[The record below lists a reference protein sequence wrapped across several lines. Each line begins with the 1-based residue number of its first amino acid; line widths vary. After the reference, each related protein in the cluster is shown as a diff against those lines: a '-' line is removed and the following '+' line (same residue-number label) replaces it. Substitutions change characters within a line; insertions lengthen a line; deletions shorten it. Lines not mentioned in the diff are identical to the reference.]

1 MFHAFKI
8 GALENCF
15 TSILSILSILSSKAT
30 PHFLKSGGCTIN
42 KTTDPRSKYN
52 GYLLYGKRKALGSF
66 LTGQGVIKT
75 EMELG
80 MISKEELK
88 PYITDYLDEK
98 GINYGRNLKFTCL
111 SPEHTD
117 KHPSM
122 GFNEKDNKVKCFSCD
137 VSLDVFDLVAIDELG
152 ANIDY
157 KTYPKPKVTPYD
169 FKTAIAIVASRYA
182 GESLS
187 SSDREQVKAAREE
200 QRKDKLM
207 AEQIEEIRA
216 DFKGEIAKTDYLR
229 NRGISDETFERFGF
243 YRADKNALVFDYGN
257 GRVSIRYIEPK
268 DGNRYN
274 KYGKASLFNAQ
285 GLNKPEVFITEGE
298 IDALSFLE
306 IGKNAVGLGSVS
318 NKQLLVNAIKDNAS
332 TVFYLCLDA
341 DESGFEATQT
351 LLASLKDKNVT
362 VFDVREHIYSD
373 QVKDPNEQLTANR
386 DAFIRASESV
396 KDFILSKDNVANDLE
411 RFTNKIINSK
421 DYQTTRT
428 GFDRL
433 DDVLG
438 GGFRAGLYVLGAISS
453 LGKTTLLM
461 QVADQIAQSGT
472 DVLVF
477 SLEMSRDELYS
488 KSISRITA
496 QTVLDNAKKYSIRD
510 AKTTLGIIEG
520 TRYEKYSDKEKQLI
534 NSAIDQ
540 YSEIGKHL
548 YIYEGVGNIGVEQIA
563 NKAKM
568 HARITGKPPVI
579 IIDYLQILAPYS
591 EKSTDK
597 QNTDKAVLELKRLSR
612 DLEATVFA
620 ISSFNRDN
628 YSKQVNMASFKESG
642 AIEYSSDVLLGLQF
656 TAMDDENSDP
666 TGNNFVETEKAREIR
681 NVTLKVLKN
690 RNGKVGTDAKVDFHY
705 NPMFNMYSEK

>member
-1 MFHAFKI
+1 
-8 GALENCF
+8 
-15 TSILSILSILSSKAT
+15 
-30 PHFLKSGGCTIN
+30 
-42 KTTDPRSKYN
+42 
-52 GYLLYGKRKALGSF
+52 
-66 LTGQGVIKT
+66 
-75 EMELG
+75 

-98 GINYGRNLKFTCL
+98 GINYDHNLKFTCL
-111 SPEHTD
+111 SPVHTD
-117 KHPSM
+117 EHPSM
-122 GFNEKDNKVKCFSCD
+122 GFNEKDNKVKCFACN
-137 VSLDVFDLVAIDELG
+137 VYLDVFDLVAIDELG
-152 ANIDY
+152 ATVDE
-157 KTYPKPKVTPYD
+157 KAYPNPKVTPYD
-169 FKTAIAIVASRYA
+169 FKAAMAIVASRYA

-187 SSDREQVKAAREE
+187 SSDKEQVKAAREE
-200 QRKDKLM
+200 QSKDKLM
-207 AEQIEEIRA
+207 AEQIEKLRT

-229 NRGISDETFERFGF
+229 NRGISDETFEKFGF

-257 GRVSIRYIEPK
+257 GRTSIRYIEPK

-274 KYGKASLFNAQ
+274 KNGKASLFNAQ
-285 GLNKPEVFITEGE
+285 GLNQPEVFITEGE

-306 IGKNAVGLGSVS
+306 IGKNAVGLGSV
-318 NKQLLVNAIKDNAS
+318 NDKQLLVNAIKDNAS

-341 DESGFEATQT
+341 DESGFEATQR

-373 QVKDPNEQLTANR
+373 QVKDPNEQLTTNR

-421 DYQTTRT
+421 DYQTTST

-477 SLEMSRDELYS
+477 SLEMSKDELYS

-563 NKAKM
+563 NTAKM

-656 TAMDDENSDP
+656 TAMDDEHSDP
-666 TGNNFVETEKAREIR
+666 TGTNFVETEKAREIR

-690 RNGKVGTDAKVDFHY
+690 RNGKVGTDAKVDFNY

>member
-1 MFHAFKI
+1 MA
-8 GALENCF
+8 
-15 TSILSILSILSSKAT
+15 S
-30 PHFLKSGGCTIN
+30 
-42 KTTDPRSKYN
+42 KTTDRYN
-52 GYLLYGKRKALGSF
+52 EHIL
-66 LTGQGVIKT
+66 
-75 EMELG
+75 
-80 MISKEELK
+80 
-88 PYITDYLDEK
+88 DYLDSK
-98 GINYGRNLKFTCL
+98 GITLFKGFTNCL
-111 SPEHTD
+111 NPEHPDD
-117 KHPSM
+117 KPSM
-122 GFNEKDNKVKCFSCD
+122 SYDDRRNKMHCFSCSAD
-137 VSLDVFDLVAIDELG
+137 YGLIDLIQILDLGITPTTNKDDFLKAKTIANNLYAIENLTKRNED
-152 ANIDY
+152 AQ
-157 KTYPKPKVTPYD
+157 TVT
-169 FKTAIAIVASRYA
+169 TQT
-182 GESLS
+182 E
-187 SSDREQVKAAREE
+187 
-200 QRKDKLM
+200 KDKKF
-207 AEQIEEIRA
+207 IEHTNKVI
-216 DFKGEIAKTDYLR
+216 DGYKDEIAKTDYLR
-229 NRGISDETFERFGF
+229 DRGISDDTAKEH
-243 YRADKNALVFDYGN
+243 YVY
-257 GRVSIRYIEPK
+257 YIEKTNKLYFKNGAENYTVRNLDPSSK
-268 DGNRYN
+268 MRYS
-274 KYGKASLFNAQ
+274 KLGKASLFNAQ
-285 GLNKPEVFITEGE
+285 GLNQPEVFITEGE

-306 IGKNAVGLGSVS
+306 IGKNAVGLGSV
-318 NKQLLVNAIKDNAS
+318 NDKQLLVNAIKDNTS

-341 DESGFEATQT
+341 DESGFEATQR

-373 QVKDPNEQLTANR
+373 QVKDPNEQLTTNR

-421 DYQTTRT
+421 DYQTTST

-477 SLEMSRDELYS
+477 SLEMSKDELYS

-563 NKAKM
+563 NTAKM

-656 TAMDDENSDP
+656 TAMDDENRDP
-666 TGNNFVETEKAREIR
+666 TGTNFVETEKAREIR

-690 RNGKVGTDAKVDFHY
+690 RNGKVGTDAKVDFNY